1 MAAVRLPRGRCHAM
15 KVICSS
21 CKRCSYSSECLLFA
35 LKSDSFERN
44 CRPKVVEFEPGESM
58 DAPWEERKYNRMLEG
73 ASVTALQLMDGEKL
87 FVALNLE
94 NDVKDD
100 PQLELT
106 ALTRT
111 RACVFSYTGFR
122 AEIDADP
129 KIAALYAD
137 TFKMCFTAVMRML
150 WIDKGKTLSE
160 KLLRLFSALKAC
172 GVMSEDG
179 VLRIKHRDIASM
191 LNASRTAVTETLK
204 QLKLQ
209 GYIECGYGKVT
220 ILDKVD
226 AASFDQY
233 SLG

>member
-1 MAAVRLPRGRCHAM
+1 MAAVRHPRGRCHAM
-15 KVICSS
+15 KILCSS
-21 CKRCSYSSECLLFA
+21 CKSCSYSSECLLYA
-35 LKSDSFERN
+35 LKSNSFEQN
-44 CRPKVVEFEPGESM
+44 CRPKVVEFDPGEPM

-73 ASVTALQLMDGEKL
+73 ASVTALQLMDGERL

-111 RACVFSYTGFR
+111 RVCVFSYTGFR
-122 AEIDADP
+122 TEIDADP
-129 KIAALYAD
+129 KLAVLYAD

-150 WIDKGKTLSE
+150 WIEKGKTLSE

-172 GVMSEDG
+172 GVTNEDE
-179 VLRIKHRDIASM
+179 VLQIKHRDIASM
-191 LNASRTAVTETLK
+191 LNASRSAVTETLK

-209 GYIECGYGKVT
+209 GYIECGYGKIT